1 MSGRDSAGGGPETC
15 PASAPAKD
23 AVFLGRRIN
32 VCSKD
37 MPGRE
42 EFYRDAL
49 DLQLE
54 LSLDKGRILDKDGY
68 PGKVAFLSDG
78 NNGVVPLSCF
88 VPNN

>member
-1 MSGRDSAGGGPETC
+1 MGATLRGAGLKRARP
-15 PASAPAKD
+15 PRLPAKD

-32 VCSKD
+32 ACSKD